1 MLRDQNF
8 KLDKPS
14 KRVLSTILDKNE
26 RRIYK
31 ELAIQAQLAHKSND
45 WVIFRGNE
53 KE

>member
-1 MLRDQNF
+1 MVRDQNF
-8 KLDKPS
+8 KLSKS
-14 KRVLSTILDKNE
+14 AKRVLATIQDKNE

-31 ELAIQAQLAHKSND
+31 ELAIQAELAFKSND